1 MLFSSLEASG
11 ARAFHTVLIFLK
23 KSDTVT
29 QMGKITIKELHAK
42 TGEQVRKAGKSRTP
56 IAVTDHGKLVA
67 VLASP
72 HHLRP
77 ARRQRTLLP
86 EYAALLAKKSKGS
99 VLEDL
104 DTVRGDR

>member
-1 MLFSSLEASG
+1 MLFSSREASG
-11 ARAFHTVLIFLK
+11 ASTFHVGLIFLK
-23 KSDTVT
+23 KSYTVT
-29 QMGKITIKELHAK
+29 PMAKITIKELHAK
-42 TGEQVRKAGKSRTP
+42 TGEQVRKAGKSRAP

-67 VLASP
+67 VLAAP

-86 EYAALLAKKSKGS
+86 EYAALLAKKRKGS

-104 DTVRGDR
+104 DAVRGDR